1 MSLRFSVTLVAG
13 ATIGV
18 SALAQTHTQTTISID
33 SLAVVETIAAYCER
47 IDPVNSSQ
55 YRKQLSTFTSGHS
68 EVEIEGDQK
77 GKTFANDV
85 AAVNSQLAK
94 VPLATGLSACRSL
107 VVKK

>member
-1 MSLRFSVTLVAG
+1 MSLRFSVTLVVG
-13 ATIGV
+13 AMIGV
-18 SALAQTHTQTTISID
+18 SALAQPRSQTTISID
-33 SLAVVETIAAYCER
+33 SLATVEAILQYCER
-47 IDPVNSSQ
+47 IDPVNTSQ
-55 YRKQLSTFTSGHS
+55 YTRRLSTFTGGHS

-107 VVKK
+107 VVTK